1 MRDRTKLEAASR
13 STWSVPRTTALI
25 VGLVMTTLAAC
36 DEDEATGPEPPEPL
50 PSGQEIF
57 RHSTYGNETFWT
69 DTLRMHEV
77 IQDAVDPQTALTVGL
92 KVDADA
98 LPDGLLASADL
109 EDPANTVEL
118 LRLGAVVG
126 LEGEVD
132 ADGNLVSVGTT
143 CALCHSTVD
152 NSVAPGIGRRLDG
165 WANTDLNPGLI
176 LSLSPFLQDPAVQE
190 VLTSWGPG
198 FFDPRWNQDG
208 INDPVS
214 IPPAHGLDGV
224 AAETYTGD
232 GPVSYWNAYVAI
244 TQMHGHGDFEDP
256 RIGVSVDWDE
266 DRVSGL
272 LPRLAEYQLSL
283 SAPEPPPGTFD
294 AVAADRGREV
304 FEGAGQ
310 CATCHTGPLFTD
322 VSERL
327 HAPEETCMDA
337 TLAER
342 SATGAYRTT
351 PLRALWRNAPYFHD
365 GSAQSLE
372 HVVRH
377 YDGCLDLSL
386 SDQQVS
392 DLVEY
397 LKSL

>member
-1 MRDRTKLEAASR
+1 MNRNTGRSPAA
-13 STWSVPRTTALI
+13 
-25 VGLVMTTLAAC
+25 LVAAVIAVAALAAC
-36 DEDEATGPEPPEPL
+36 DEGGIRPELPDPL

-77 IQDAVDPQTALTVGL
+77 ITSAVDPQTALSVGL

-109 EDPANTVEL
+109 EDPATTVEL

-132 ADGNLVSVGTT
+132 GEGRLVSVGTT

-152 NSVAPGIGRRLDG
+152 ISVAPGIGRRLDG

-176 LSLSPFLQDPAVQE
+176 LALSPFLQDPAVQD

-244 TQMHGHGDFEDP
+244 TQMHGHGDFDDP

-266 DRVSGL
+266 DLVTRL

-283 SAPEPPPGTFD
+283 AVPEPPPGSWD
-294 AVAADRGREV
+294 EQAADRGRDV
-304 FEGAGQ
+304 FEGQGE
-310 CATCHTGPLFTD
+310 CVTCHTGPRFTD

-327 HAPEETCMDA
+327 HAPAETCMDP
-337 TLAER
+337 TLAQR

-365 GSAQSLE
+365 GSAGTLE
-372 HVVRH
+372 DVVLR
-377 YDGCLDLSL
+377 YDDCLDLTL
-386 SDQQVS
+386 SDQQVT